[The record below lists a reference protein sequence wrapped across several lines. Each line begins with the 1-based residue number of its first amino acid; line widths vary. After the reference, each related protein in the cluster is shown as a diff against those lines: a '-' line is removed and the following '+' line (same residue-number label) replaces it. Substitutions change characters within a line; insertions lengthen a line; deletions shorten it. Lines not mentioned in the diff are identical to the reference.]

1 MHKACDADKEDSDF
15 TLSEAQWKEVQAV
28 RDSIANGAK
37 TYTREEARDMI
48 LNKGKRMAYKL
59 EISLEAIYDAQEAA
73 DYYEGKRSGLE
84 IIFENTLQ
92 QFFDSL

>member
-1 MHKACDADKEDSDF
+1 
-15 TLSEAQWKEVQAV
+15 
-28 RDSIANGAK
+28 
-37 TYTREEARDMI
+37 
-48 LNKGKRMAYKL
+48 MAYKL